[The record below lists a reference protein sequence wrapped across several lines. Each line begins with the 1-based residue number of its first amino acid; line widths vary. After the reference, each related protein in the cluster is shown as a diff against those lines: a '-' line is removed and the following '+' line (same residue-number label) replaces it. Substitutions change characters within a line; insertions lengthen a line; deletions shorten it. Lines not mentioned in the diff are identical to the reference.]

1 MKDDVAKNKWFQQTN
16 KEITHLHKN
25 NDQNSYGND
34 DASVSIDSDVR
45 VSSTS
50 SVRSEAKIEL
60 SGLQFFF
67 AQPKIEVREDE
78 HGDGVILL
86 DNGSKP
92 NIFKNKLMV
101 NNTRNLR
108 YNMELATNAG
118 TRIIEEEA
126 DVSGF

>member
-1 MKDDVAKNKWFQQTN
+1 M
-16 KEITHLHKN
+16 
-25 NDQNSYGND
+25 SS
-34 DASVSIDSDVR
+34 DADVR

-50 SVRSEAKIEL
+50 SGRSEAKIEL

-67 AQPKIEVREDE
+67 AQPKSEVREDE

-118 TRIIEEEA
+118 RKIIEEEA
-126 DVSGF
+126 DVTGFGKLMFSRDTIANIFVLIELRNVCRVTHD